1 MNELTTIQYAWA
13 IYFAGSLGC
22 TIAAWW
28 MFLWAWRFVRY
39 AAVVTV
45 MTILFT
51 PYAIDAQTMTMAPAI
66 YTLVF
71 EGMAQGKQA
80 IMPLIKVMLGIWSIG
95 IILVLVFVVLTRK
108 ADSKQPADD
117 EADYGNSRRNNR
129 SSALQK
135 SRRLEHHDGRRH
147 EEPPR
152 RSSSSRG
159 LSRDEYQAREELLK
173 GEVPMRAIRD

>member
-1 MNELTTIQYAWA
+1 MNELTSIQSAWI

-45 MTILFT
+45 ATILFT

-71 EGMAQGKQA
+71 EGMSQGLPV
-80 IMPLIKVMLGIWSIG
+80 IIPLIKVMMGIWLIG
-95 IILVLVFVVLTRK
+95 LILAAVLVVLTRNIGIERPERK
-108 ADSKQPADD
+108 TAKPRSQR
-117 EADYGNSRRNNR
+117 GSRRTEYEDTRHQNDT
-129 SSALQK
+129 
-135 SRRLEHHDGRRH
+135 RRT
-147 EEPPR
+147 
-152 RSSSSRG
+152 SSRG

-173 GEVPMRAIRD
+173 GEVPIRAVRD

>member
-1 MNELTTIQYAWA
+1 MNQLTTLQYAWA

-71 EGMAQGKQA
+71 EGMSQGLPA
-80 IMPLIKVMLGIWSIG
+80 ILPLIKVMVGIWLIG
-95 IILVLVFVVLTRK
+95 IILVLVFVVFTRK
-108 ADSKQPADD
+108 SGEQKSSRAKSKDV
-117 EADYGNSRRNNR
+117 R
-129 SSALQK
+129 SSPTQN
-135 SRRLEHHDGRRH
+135 SRRLEHHGGRRH
-147 EEPPR
+147 ETPAAR
-152 RSSSSRG
+152 SSSRG
-159 LSRDEYQAREELLK
+159 LSQDEYEAREELLK
-173 GEVPMRAIRD
+173 GEVPIRAIRD

>member
-1 MNELTTIQYAWA
+1 MNEFTTIQYAWA
-13 IYFAGSLGC
+13 IYFVGSLGC
-22 TIAAWW
+22 TIATWW

-80 IMPLIKVMLGIWSIG
+80 IMPLIKVMLGIWLIG
-95 IILVLVFVVLTRK
+95 IILVLLFVVLTRNSGTN
-108 ADSKQPADD
+108 ASARNDSRPQSKTSSRR
-117 EADYGNSRRNNR
+117 NSRRP
-129 SSALQK
+129 
-135 SRRLEHHDGRRH
+135 EHHDARRH
-147 EEPPR
+147 EYPPR
-152 RSSSSRG
+152 SSSRG
-159 LSRDEYQAREELLK
+159 LSREEHQAREELLK
-173 GEVPMRAIRD
+173 DEVPIRAIRD

>member
-1 MNELTTIQYAWA
+1 MNELTSIQSAWI

-45 MTILFT
+45 ATILFT
-51 PYAIDAQTMTMAPAI
+51 PYAIDAQTMMMAPAI

-71 EGMAQGKQA
+71 EGMAGGLPA
-80 IMPLIKVMLGIWSIG
+80 ILPLIKVMVGIWLIG
-95 IILVLVFVVLTRK
+95 LILSAVLVILTRNMGAGK
-108 ADSKQPADD
+108 AEPEPRSSRSKR
-117 EADYGNSRRNNR
+117 GSR
-129 SSALQK
+129 SSADT
-135 SRRLEHHDGRRH
+135 RRPDDTRRV
-147 EEPPR
+147 
-152 RSSSSRG
+152 SSRG

-173 GEVPMRAIRD
+173 GEVPIRAIRD

>member
-1 MNELTTIQYAWA
+1 MNELTSIQSAWI

-45 MTILFT
+45 ATLLFT

-71 EGMAQGKQA
+71 EGISHGLPA
-80 IMPLIKVMLGIWSIG
+80 ILPLIKVMLGIWLIG
-95 IILVLVFVVLTRK
+95 LILAAVLVLLTRNFGGVNPEGG
-108 ADSKQPADD
+108 S
-117 EADYGNSRRNNR
+117 NSPRAKR
-129 SSALQK
+129 SSRPTEYTNTKRQDEN
-135 SRRLEHHDGRRH
+135 RRV
-147 EEPPR
+147 
-152 RSSSSRG
+152 SSRG

-173 GEVPMRAIRD
+173 GEVPIRAVRD

>member
-1 MNELTTIQYAWA
+1 MNQLTTIQYAWA

-66 YTLVF
+66 YSLVF
-71 EGMAQGKQA
+71 EGMSQGAKA
-80 IMPLIKVMLGIWSIG
+80 ILPLVKLMIGIWLIA
-95 IILVLVFVVLTRK
+95 IILVAVFVLLTRK
-108 ADSKQPADD
+108 QGEGKSKSNDTRSPAKRQ
-117 EADYGNSRRNNR
+117 SRRV
-129 SSALQK
+129 
-135 SRRLEHHDGRRH
+135 EHHDGRRH
-147 EEPPR
+147 ENPPR
-152 RSSSSRG
+152 SSTRS
-159 LSRDEYQAREELLK
+159 LSREEKESREEMLREEPQK
-173 GEVPMRAIRD
+173 GAGAIRDIPIRAIRD